1 MILTISVTICFVVRD
16 SGLILTAVLLLIDTL
31 KSGKCKTHVKLRL
44 RDCSGYGIYNQDG
57 Q

>member
-1 MILTISVTICFVVRD
+1 MILTISVTICSVVRD
-16 SGLILTAVLLLIDTL
+16 SGLIRTAVLFLIDTL
-31 KSGKCKTHVKLRL
+31 KLGKCKTHVKLHL